1 MKESLAIYQV
11 SHPFMMTESFSLLG
25 DKYLHALPFS
35 LNFVDKM
42 DEADVII
49 WDGVITPKNHVLAEM
64 ILEEMKK
71 TKVLLLLNESMT
83 LLKNHPIIKM
93 FDPINLNYVELTGW
107 STLPE
112 DFLGAL
118 ELCHQKLRNV

>member
-35 LNFVDKM
+35 LNYVDKI

-107 STLPE
+107 DTLPE
-112 DFLGAL
+112 EFLGAL

>member
-112 DFLGAL
+112 EFLGAL

>member
-25 DKYLHALPFS
+25 DKYLYALPFS

-49 WDGVITPKNHVLAEM
+49 WDGIITPKNHVLAEM

-71 TKVLLLLNESMT
+71 TKVLLLLNDSMT

-93 FDPINLNYVELTGW
+93 FDPINLNYVELAGW

-112 DFLGAL
+112 EFLGAL

>member
-1 MKESLAIYQV
+1 MKETLAIYQV
-11 SHPFMMTESFSLLG
+11 SHPYLMTESFSLLG

-35 LNFVDKM
+35 LKFVQNVE
-42 DEADVII
+42 EADVII
-49 WDGVITPKNHVLAEM
+49 WDGVITPKNHLLSEM

-71 TKVLLLLNESMT
+71 TKVLLLLNDSMT
-83 LLKNHPIIKM
+83 LFKDHPIVKM

-112 DFLGAL
+112 EFLEAL
-118 ELCHQKLRNV
+118 KLCHQKLRNV

>member
-1 MKESLAIYQV
+1 
-11 SHPFMMTESFSLLG
+11 
-25 DKYLHALPFS
+25 
-35 LNFVDKM
+35 
-42 DEADVII
+42 
-49 WDGVITPKNHVLAEM
+49 VITPKNHVLAEM

-112 DFLGAL
+112 EFLGAL